1 VNGET
6 NERNNKKDRG
16 LKKSSS
22 GQSTDSLAGQ
32 YENIQNR
39 DDLRREVR
47 ALPGEI
53 LRDFA
58 FTVGFWI
65 TILFFCGILTGLG
78 AWVGYVIGE
87 DSDGAWLGA
96 AIMGGISPILV
107 GFMLALNI
115 PRRIW
120 RRITGRKH

>member
-1 VNGET
+1 VNRGA
-6 NERNNKKDRG
+6 NERNMKKDAGLQESSDHRG
-16 LKKSSS
+16 TDSS
-22 GQSTDSLAGQ
+22 GQHDGT
-32 YENIQNR
+32 IRNR

-53 LRDFA
+53 LRDFVS
-58 FTVGFWI
+58 TVGFWM
-65 TILFFCGILTGLG
+65 TILFFCGMLTGLG

-120 RRITGRKH
+120 RGITGRKR

>member
-1 VNGET
+1 MNRGI
-6 NERNNKKDRG
+6 NERNMKKDAGSQESSDHRG
-16 LKKSSS
+16 TDSS
-22 GQSTDSLAGQ
+22 GKPGGT
-32 YENIQNR
+32 IRNR

-58 FTVGFWI
+58 STVGFWM

-96 AIMGGISPILV
+96 AIMGGVSPILV
-107 GFMLALNI
+107 GFMLVLNI

-120 RRITGRKH
+120 RRITGRKR